1 MNNINGKADQIVKRY
16 NKNWIVNCSIKQTK
30 I

>member
-1 MNNINGKADQIVKRY
+1 MNNINGKIDQIVKRY
-16 NKNWIVNCSIKQTK
+16 HKNWIVNWSIKETK